1 MKIKEV
7 SPNNLSGSF
16 SKDLQLSKVWLIE
29 ELSKIKNNFNSI
41 YILGSWYGNLG
52 LFLSA
57 SKISPGLIVN
67 VDIDKDAIGKS
78 KNLAAKYGLKNIKH
92 LQVDA
97 NNLNYK
103 KATKSSAI
111 INTSA
116 DDVPDRGWFENIPA
130 GIIVA
135 IQGRSNNPNSVNQ
148 FSNLEDLEKQFP
160 MSQTFYKGQITL
172 TDPET
177 DYQRFMIIG
186 RK

>member
-29 ELSKIKNNFNSI
+29 ELLKIKTNFNSI

-57 SKISPGLIVN
+57 SKISTGLIVN
-67 VDIDKDAIGKS
+67 VDLDKDSVSRSKS
-78 KNLAAKYGLKNIKH
+78 LYAKYGIENVKH

-97 NNLNYK
+97 NKLNYK

-116 DDVPDRGWFENIPA
+116 DDIEGQDWFDNIPS

-135 IQGRSNNPNSVNQ
+135 IQGRDNNPNSVNK
-148 FSNLEDLEKQFP
+148 FSSVEDLTKRFP
-160 MSQTFYKGQITL
+160 LSETFYKGQISL